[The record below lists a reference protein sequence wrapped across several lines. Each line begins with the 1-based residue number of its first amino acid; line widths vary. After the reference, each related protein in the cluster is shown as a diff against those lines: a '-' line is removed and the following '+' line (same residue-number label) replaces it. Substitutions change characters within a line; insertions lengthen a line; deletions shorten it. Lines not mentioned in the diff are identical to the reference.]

1 MRVFE
6 RMGRLVRADAH
17 GMMDQL
23 EERSLV
29 LRQHLREAESEVER
43 KQVALEALDEQRRS
57 LAEEGQRLEA
67 RVAELDADVELA
79 LAGEDA
85 DLARYA
91 VRRLIPQRSA
101 LTQLFARAAELDARR
116 SRLAE
121 RLDAQQVQLGELRPR
136 VRAALARPDPI
147 PAVELRGEP
156 VTEEEVELELLRR
169 RTSSTSTSASAPA
182 APAAP
187 DRGDPAA
194 GRRPGVG
201 PRDTEGR

>member
-29 LRQHLREAESEVER
+29 LAQHLREAEGEVER
-43 KQVALEALDEQRRS
+43 KQVALEAMDEQRRA
-57 LAEEGQRLEA
+57 LAERGQRLEA

-79 LAGEDA
+79 LAGEDT

-91 VRRLIPQRSA
+91 VRRLIPQKSA
-101 LTQLFARAAELDARR
+101 LAELFARSAELEARR

-121 RLDAQQVQLGELRPR
+121 RLDVQREQLAELRPR
-136 VRAALARPDPI
+136 VRAALVRPDPA
-147 PAVELRGEP
+147 PAYESPLEC
-156 VTEEEVELELLRR
+156 VTDEEVELELLRR
-169 RTSSTSTSASAPA
+169 RTASGSKPDADGPGPA
-182 APAAP
+182 E
-187 DRGDPAA
+187 
-194 GRRPGVG
+194 GRRPGLEANEQ
-201 PRDTEGR
+201 EGGR

>member
-43 KQVALEALDEQRRS
+43 KEVALEALDEQRRS

-67 RVAELDADVELA
+67 RVAGLDADVELA

-91 VRRLIPQRSA
+91 VRRLIPQKSA

-121 RLDAQQVQLGELRPR
+121 RLDTQQAQLAELRPR

-147 PAVELRGEP
+147 PALELRGEL
-156 VTEEEVELELLRR
+156 VTDEEVELELLRR
-169 RTSSTSTSASAPA
+169 RTSSSSASVPPA
-182 APAAP
+182 ST
-187 DRGDPAA
+187 DRGEST
-194 GRRPGVG
+194 GRQRPGVG
-201 PRDTEGR
+201 VRETEGR

>member
-17 GMMDQL
+17 GLMDQL

-43 KQVALEALDEQRRS
+43 KQVALEALDEQRRA
-57 LAEEGQRLEA
+57 LAEQGQRLEA

-91 VRRLIPQRSA
+91 VRRLLPKKSA
-101 LTQLFARAAELDARR
+101 LAALFARAAELEARR
-116 SRLAE
+116 GRLAE
-121 RLDAQQVQLGELRPR
+121 RLDSQRAELAELRPR
-136 VRAALARPDPI
+136 VRVALATPDI
-147 PAVELRGEP
+147 AAAVESPGEW
-156 VTEEEVELELLRR
+156 VTDEEVELELLRR
-169 RTSSTSTSASAPA
+169 RASGAPRSAAAADPRDPTAARRPSTS
-182 APAAP
+182 
-187 DRGDPAA
+187 
-194 GRRPGVG
+194 
-201 PRDTEGR
+201 PRDREEGS